1 MTGGT
6 GELVNREAAPCA
18 PARAPLLW
26 QERLAPGEHW
36 SGILRR
42 GTSLQLVALEAG
54 ASVAALLYN
63 HESPLER
70 YNMADTLKAQH
81 TAFLTQGCVCY
92 SDMGRVLCSVTAD
105 SCGWHDTLCGL
116 SDATLVERQ
125 YGRSRFQEQRN
136 DFYRNGRDS
145 MLIELGKYGL
155 GKRDLVANIN
165 FFSRVTVN
173 ADGSLQYHERHARA
187 GDYVELRFEMHTLL
201 VLATCPHPL
210 DPAPHYRAR
219 PVELRAW
226 RSGPAPAHDAC
237 RERCSEN
244 ARGLRNTEM
253 IFAA

>member
-6 GELVNREAAPCA
+6 GEAVKREATPHAPDRA
-18 PARAPLLW
+18 PALW
-26 QERLAPGEHW
+26 QETLAPGEHW
-36 SGILRR
+36 SGVLRR
-42 GTSLQLVALEAG
+42 GTSLQIVALEAG
-54 ASVAALLYN
+54 ASVAALLFN

-81 TAFLTQGCVCY
+81 TAFLTTGCVCY

-105 SCGWHDTLCGL
+105 SCGWHDTICGL
-116 SDATLVERQ
+116 SDAAQVERRF
-125 YGRSRFQEQRN
+125 GRTRFQEQRN

-145 MLIELGKYGL
+145 MLCELGKYGL

-173 ADGSLQYHERHARA
+173 ADGALGFHEGHCRA
-187 GDYVELRFEMHTLL
+187 GDFVELRFEMHTLL

-210 DPAPHYRAR
+210 DPAPHYRPR
-219 PVELRAW
+219 PVGLRAW
-226 RSGPAPAHDAC
+226 RSGPAPDHDPC

-253 IFAA
+253 IF

>member
-1 MTGGT
+1 MTGAV
-6 GELVNREAAPCA
+6 GELANREARPRAPE
-18 PARAPLLW
+18 PSPLLW
-26 QERLAPGEHW
+26 QEHLTAGEHW

-54 ASVAALLYN
+54 ANVAALLYN
-63 HESPLER
+63 FESPLER

-81 TAFLTQGCVCY
+81 TAFLTRGCVCY

-105 SCGWHDTLCGL
+105 SCGWHDTICGL
-116 SDATLVERQ
+116 SDAAQVERRF
-125 YGRSRFQEQRN
+125 GRTRFQEQRN
-136 DFYRNGRDS
+136 AWFHNGRDS
-145 MLIELGKYGL
+145 MLGELGKYGL

-173 ADGSLQYHERHARA
+173 ADGALAFHDGHCRA
-187 GDYVELRFEMHTLL
+187 GDFVELRFEMHTLL

-210 DPAPHYRAR
+210 DPTPRYQPR
-219 PVELRAW
+219 PVQLRAW
-226 RSGPAPAHDAC
+226 RSGPAPQQDAC

-253 IFAA
+253 IF